1 MYVYHSYTYVNS
13 KGINP
18 MINNIQYT
26 TFKVKVNV
34 HKLFSF
40 QIYYRREKE
49 YPIEFVNQCISK
61 LNSSEEVKY
70 YLEELKKVYD
80 FPTTHI
86 IHEDDI
92 LIGIK
97 GRRDRNYVFIRLY
110 RIKAL
115 FINMLDSY
123 N

>member
-1 MYVYHSYTYVNS
+1 
-13 KGINP
+13 

-26 TFKVKVNV
+26 TFKLKVEV

-40 QIYYRREKE
+40 HIYYRREKE

-61 LNSSEEVKY
+61 LNSLEEVKC
-70 YLEELKKVYD
+70 YLEELKKIYD
-80 FPTTHI
+80 FSITHI

-92 LIGIK
+92 LIDIK
-97 GRRDRNYVFIRLY
+97 GRRDRNYVFTRLY
-110 RIKAL
+110 KIKAL

-123 N
+123 D